1 MEPQYPSPLHPKAK
15 WLAMSGVGMGVLMST
30 LDSSMLNISLPTLVG
45 EFRTDFAT
53 IQWVVLSYVLVLT
66 SLILGAARLGDM
78 VSKKKLYQGGLAL
91 FTLGSLLCALS
102 PNVYWLIGFRAIQAL
117 GGVFTTALGI
127 AIITEVFPSK
137 ERGRALGIQGS
148 IVSVGIALGPPLGGL
163 IIGTFGWH
171 WVFLVNLPI
180 GIAAV
185 WIVHRFVPALQP
197 ARPNQR
203 FDVLGAVLLFITL
216 GLYALGMTY
225 GQQNGFETATVK
237 ILLIGATLGLIIF
250 IVNEKRA
257 PQPMVDLSLFKNV
270 LFGMNL
276 LMALLLFIVLAGMFI
291 LPFYLELVKGYDT
304 QIVGLLMMVNPIG
317 MGLTAPIAGHLSD
330 RYGSRIISLI
340 GLVVVIAAA
349 LLLSTLSVDTTPIGF
364 LGRTFFVGLGMGLF
378 QSPNNSAVMGTV
390 PRDRLGVASG
400 LLALSRTLGHTTG
413 IPLIGAIFTASV
425 LSVSSI
431 PGIHSISDAEPAA
444 LVSGIQQT
452 FQIAALFILASTLIA
467 ILALWIDHRRKG
479 NLLSQR

>member
-1 MEPQYPSPLHPKAK
+1 
-15 WLAMSGVGMGVLMST
+15 
-30 LDSSMLNISLPTLVG
+30 
-45 EFRTDFAT
+45 
-53 IQWVVLSYVLVLT
+53 
-66 SLILGAARLGDM
+66 
-78 VSKKKLYQGGLAL
+78 
-91 FTLGSLLCALS
+91 
-102 PNVYWLIGFRAIQAL
+102 
-117 GGVFTTALGI
+117 
-127 AIITEVFPSK
+127 
-137 ERGRALGIQGS
+137 
-148 IVSVGIALGPPLGGL
+148 
-163 IIGTFGWH
+163 
-171 WVFLVNLPI
+171 
-180 GIAAV
+180 
-185 WIVHRFVPALQP
+185 
-197 ARPNQR
+197 
-203 FDVLGAVLLFITL
+203 
-216 GLYALGMTY
+216 
-225 GQQNGFETATVK
+225 
-237 ILLIGATLGLIIF
+237 
-250 IVNEKRA
+250 
-257 PQPMVDLSLFKNV
+257 MVDLSLFKNV